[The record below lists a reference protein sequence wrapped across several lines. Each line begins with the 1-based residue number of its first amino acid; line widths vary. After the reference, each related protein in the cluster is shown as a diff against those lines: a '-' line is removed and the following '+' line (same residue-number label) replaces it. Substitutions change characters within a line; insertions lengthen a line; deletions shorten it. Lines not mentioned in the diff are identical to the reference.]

1 MGINEREW
9 RRFEKEKGVR
19 MKVEKIGAVL
29 EMGRN
34 KIEIEKFF
42 IDIREDIKV

>member
-1 MGINEREW
+1 
-9 RRFEKEKGVR
+9 

-29 EMGRN
+29 EMGRD

>member
-1 MGINEREW
+1 
-9 RRFEKEKGVR
+9 

-34 KIEIEKFF
+34 KIEMEKFF
-42 IDIREDIKV
+42 IAIREDIKV

>member
-1 MGINEREW
+1 MEVIWKG
-9 RRFEKEKGVR
+9 KGVR
-19 MKVEKIGAVL
+19 MKVEKIEAVL

-34 KIEIEKFF
+34 KIEMGKFF

>member
-1 MGINEREW
+1 
-9 RRFEKEKGVR
+9 

-34 KIEIEKFF
+34 KIEMEKFF
-42 IDIREDIKV
+42 YGCKGGCQGVRGQKGDELGEELL

>member
-1 MGINEREW
+1 
-9 RRFEKEKGVR
+9 

-34 KIEIEKFF
+34 KIEMEKVFYGCKGRVSRCKRAKRRR
-42 IDIREDIKV
+42 IGGGIAVK

>member
-1 MGINEREW
+1 MER
-9 RRFEKEKGVR
+9 KGAG
-19 MKVEKIGAVL
+19 MKVEKVGVVL

-34 KIEIEKFF
+34 KIEMGKFF

>member
-1 MGINEREW
+1 MEVVW
-9 RRFEKEKGVR
+9 KGKGAG

>member
-1 MGINEREW
+1 MIC
-9 RRFEKEKGVR
+9 KGKGAG
-19 MKVEKIGAVL
+19 MKVEKIGDVL

-34 KIEIEKFF
+34 KIEMEKFF

>member
-1 MGINEREW
+1 MEVIW
-9 RRFEKEKGVR
+9 KGKGAG

-34 KIEIEKFF
+34 KIEIEKFS

>member
-1 MGINEREW
+1 VESWTENGGDLKR
-9 RRFEKEKGVR
+9 KGAG
-19 MKVEKIGAVL
+19 MKVEKIGDGDEV
-29 EMGRN
+29 GRN

>member
-1 MGINEREW
+1 MG
-9 RRFEKEKGVR
+9 KEKRAG

-34 KIEIEKFF
+34 KIEMDKFF

>member
-1 MGINEREW
+1 MEVIW
-9 RRFEKEKGVR
+9 KGKGAG

-34 KIEIEKFF
+34 KIEMEKVFM
-42 IDIREDIKV
+42 DVREGVKV

>member
-1 MGINEREW
+1 LER
-9 RRFEKEKGVR
+9 KKGAG
-19 MKVEKIGAVL
+19 MKVEKVGVVL

-34 KIEIEKFF
+34 KIEMEKFF